1 MNIRVRVGI
10 AAGVVA
16 AGVASWLFMG
26 LFQWDGP
33 AEAAPRDLC
42 ALVDSAEWAR
52 IVPQPRAEHQ
62 TMPPHEVSNEATCD
76 MTSTRG
82 RATKGR
88 YGYAD
93 VDLERHGTTR
103 YDSGWG
109 KARSSFNWSKEY
121 AAGDGSAP
129 HPVPGLGDEAFAET
143 HSEAAHSGSGVQA
156 EAKVT
161 VLLGR
166 DVLTVHYVAEPS
178 SPDRARRVAVAV
190 ARTVLGEL

>member
-1 MNIRVRVGI
+1 
-10 AAGVVA
+10 
-16 AGVASWLFMG
+16 MG

-52 IVPQPRAEHQ
+52 IVPQPRAEHRTLPQ
-62 TMPPHEVSNEATCD
+62 HEVSNEAACD
-76 MTSTRG
+76 MTSARG
-82 RATKGR
+82 WVKKGR
-88 YGYAD
+88 YGY
-93 VDLERHGTTR
+93 VHVGLERHGTTR

-109 KARSSFNWSKEY
+109 EARSSFNWSKEY
-121 AAGDGSAP
+121 DAGDGSVP
-129 HPVPGLGDEAFAET
+129 RPVPGLGDDAFAEA
-143 HSEAAHSGSGVQA
+143 HAEAAHSGSGARA
-156 EAKVT
+156 EAEVT

-166 DVLTVHYVAEPS
+166 DVLTVDYTAEPS